1 MDIAA
6 HIALRLAYRK
16 RNENQINFP
25 QSMLQ
30 EAFKKVGNI
39 YIQKIAFVSLALS
52 GSIMGMNVQ
61 KGL

>member
-16 RNENQINFP
+16 RNENQINSP

-30 EAFKKVGNI
+30 EAFKKVGNT
-39 YIQKIAFVSLALS
+39 YK
-52 GSIMGMNVQ
+52 
-61 KGL
+61 K